1 MYLSVNILLLKLIT
15 IPLSHFVCTY
25 CYQSIH
31 VSLVSCDLAFP
42 SLGVLE
48 VNQESKFVL
57 YPVIEAKDKIKEQLL
72 AMF

>member
-1 MYLSVNILLLKLIT
+1 MI
-15 IPLSHFVCTY
+15 
-25 CYQSIH
+25 
-31 VSLVSCDLAFP
+31 P

-57 YPVIEAKDKIKEQLL
+57 YPVVEAKDKIKEQLL